1 MYSILVDFFLIAL
14 IAAIGAA
21 LFFGSVVILLAEAG
35 SQAVAGAAKKY
46 AHAVANI
53 RVRELQP
60 AQLQPEQAVSR
71 AHVRA

>member
-14 IAAIGAA
+14 IAAIGAV
-21 LFFGSVVILLAEAG
+21 LFFGSVMILLAEAG

-60 AQLQPEQAVSR
+60 AQLQPERAVSR
-71 AHVRA
+71 AQMRA